1 MRSLLKY
8 LGPKNGKLASC
19 GILRNTFSVMVKPV
33 AFLKLVACSENPW
46 ALHPPF
52 VSVTSPAV
60 CTLDID
66 VRLHDSGTEI
76 TDLWGSPLSVTNT
89 LAVTVASGSVSRWQS
104 TQFSCMI
111 MCRKKCPVANG
122 FSLVRLRAACILP
135 LLSFLSRRGCLL
147 YMLQWVWFHI
157 LHFRTL
163 GRRHLGRHC
172 LTAGHSQI

>member
-1 MRSLLKY
+1 MISCMAMRSLLKY
-8 LGPKNGKLASC
+8 LGPQNGKLASC

-89 LAVTVASGSVSRWQS
+89 LAVTGLRICFSMAVNPIQLHDNVQEEMSSSKWI
-104 TQFSCMI
+104 FSCKI
-111 MCRKKCPVANG
+111 A
-122 FSLVRLRAACILP
+122 SRLYSP
-135 LLSFLSRRGCLL
+135 PPLSFPSRRGCLL
-147 YMLQWVWFHI
+147 
-157 LHFRTL
+157 
-163 GRRHLGRHC
+163 
-172 LTAGHSQI
+172 